1 MATDLETPDP
11 QPNGR
16 GSLPVVASATPAA
29 NTPTAAE
36 TAGSPSLTNTAQGR
50 RLSEKSLIF
59 VVGAVQFANI
69 LDFMMVM
76 PLGPDYSRALGIPAS
91 QIGLIGAVYTGAA
104 AVAGLA
110 GMWWLERFD
119 RRTALTVSMV
129 GLGVG
134 TLLGAFATGLN
145 SLILARALAGFWGGP
160 ATSLSMSIIADVVP
174 AERRGKAMGAVM
186 GAFAAASVLG
196 VPAGLELSRRGGWQ
210 MPFQAVAV
218 LVFALAAAAWWALPK
233 LRGHLD
239 QGAVK
244 VDPMSLLRRTKP
256 QMALLATALLMASS
270 FILVPNIAAYV
281 QSNLGFPR
289 DDLGGLY
296 LLGGVISFFATRVAG
311 RLADRFGI
319 SLISAI
325 GALMV
330 VAVTAV
336 GFLGEQAYI
345 SVPLLFATLFLAM
358 GMRNVPYNTLM
369 TLVPGPQ
376 ERATFMSLQSAAQH
390 LAAAAGAYSSSR
402 ILEELPN
409 HRLLGM
415 NKVAALSIGLTV
427 LALPVLW
434 WLSRNVARR
443 QPAAT

>member
-1 MATDLETPDP
+1 MPTDQEPPDTTPP
-11 QPNGR
+11 KHAP
-16 GSLPVVASATPAA
+16 TPAA
-29 NTPTAAE
+29 PIYPAPPSINTE
-36 TAGSPSLTNTAQGR
+36 SKR
-50 RLSEKSLIF
+50 RLSEGALIF

-76 PLGPDYSRALGIPAS
+76 PLGPDYSKALGIPMS
-91 QIGLIGAVYTGAA
+91 QIGLIGAVYTAAA

-119 RRTALTVSMV
+119 RRTALTVSMI

-134 TLLGAFATGLN
+134 TLLGACATGLT
-145 SLILARALAGFWGGP
+145 SLVLARALAGFWGGP

-174 AERRGKAMGAVM
+174 AERRGRAMGAVM

-210 MPFQAVAV
+210 LPFQAVGV

-233 LRGHLD
+233 LRGHLAH
-239 QGAVK
+239 GAVK

-270 FILVPNIAAYV
+270 FTLVPNIASYV

-296 LLGGVISFFATRVAG
+296 LLGGVVSFFTTRIAG

-319 SLISAI
+319 PLISGI
-325 GALMV
+325 GALLV
-330 VAVTAV
+330 VAVTVA
-336 GFLGEQAYI
+336 GFLYEQAYL

-369 TLVPGPQ
+369 TLVPGPH
-376 ERATFMSLQSAAQH
+376 ERATFLSLQSAMQH
-390 LAAAAGAYSSSR
+390 LAAAAGAYTSSR
-402 ILEELPN
+402 ILVVLPN
-409 HRLLGM
+409 QRLAGM
-415 NKVAALSIGLTV
+415 NKVAALSICLTA
-427 LALPVLW
+427 LGLPVLW
-434 WLSRNVARR
+434 WLSRNVA
-443 QPAAT
+443 QPRAVAS